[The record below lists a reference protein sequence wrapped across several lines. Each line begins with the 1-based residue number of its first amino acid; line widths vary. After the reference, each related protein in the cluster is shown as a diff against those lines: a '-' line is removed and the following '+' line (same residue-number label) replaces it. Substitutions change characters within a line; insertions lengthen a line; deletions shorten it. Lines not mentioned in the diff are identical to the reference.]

1 MALATRRAHALAR
14 GARALIEVPRCTPA
28 PFSRISQAGYADN
41 FCDAMGELAATFE
54 AQGAKIVG
62 SWPTDGYDHEESK
75 AIRDG
80 KFVGLALDED
90 NQYDLSE
97 ERVTAWVAQI
107 KGEGMPLLR
116 AEPSS
121 SLRPTLS
128 LTVPVLAGALVL
140 VLALTIR
147 AQKKTSLPP
156 PSAAGEKPAA
166 GKPMM

>member
-1 MALATRRAHALAR
+1 MPSPAALAHSSPPLHT
-14 GARALIEVPRCTPA
+14 
-28 PFSRISQAGYADN
+28 RISQVGYGDN
-41 FCDAMGELAATFE
+41 FCDAMGELATTFE
-54 AQGAKIVG
+54 AQGATIVG
-62 SWPTDGYDHEESK
+62 YVSTDGYEFEESK

-80 KFVGLALDED
+80 KFVGLACDED
-90 NQYDLSE
+90 NQPDMSE
-97 ERVTAWVAQI
+97 ERVKAWVAQI